1 MTDQDDYDEKRTEG
15 VRIIGAQEAAEAAG
29 RPDVVRR
36 RRRSEKRFGDRPD
49 KPEVDSDLPKIR
61 ISTTETD
68 RTRGDDR
75 GSAPLVRPG
84 SAGPEPDWAD
94 PNWSDSDPDD
104 AETSEELR
112 TYGPID
118 DDGERINVGHA
129 RIIPA
134 ETTGDDT
141 EMSYDDGADSDPIA
155 DADDDLYG
163 SRGRA
168 EDDLYRSGGGA
179 DDDFYGTSSG
189 PAGSGAFGGDDPYSS
204 RSSLGDWGEGDA
216 TEAWD
221 ESPAYGSTSA
231 AGTPGAGTS
240 GAGTSGAGMSGDQD
254 ANDDWAREQPAV
266 EYSDDDSFVLPHWT
280 EPPTGQVPK
289 VVIGD
294 AGGEPTGSVDY
305 VSQPRWRGEG
315 ERSSAT
321 DFGDLLDDGPRLG
334 ALGGEADED
343 YADNDFFA
351 PEHFGSGSADD
362 AEYDD
367 YVDDGYEDDYD
378 DDLDDDRQRP
388 RPERRGD
395 GELGSSAGSGGGERN
410 LVTAALVG
418 VGLVVLGLVCF
429 KLGAFTTALLVTAVL
444 TYAAVEFFTAVREA
458 GYNTATLLGV
468 PAVAG
473 VVFATYTSGL
483 EAYPVV
489 IGLTILAGLLWYLWV
504 APGERAVVN
513 LGVTLLGVL
522 WIGFLGSF
530 ATLFLGIGRDLMDLQ
545 PSLKSNPGI
554 GVLIAAVIVAVSHDV
569 GAYFIG
575 RQFGSTPLS
584 MASPNKTQEGLIGGV
599 LTAFVVNVLGVG
611 VGKINPIGDSL
622 SRTVIFAVLC
632 SLVAPLGDLCES
644 AIKRDL
650 KVKDMGSLLPGHGG
664 VLDRFDALLF
674 VLPTAYFLT
683 TLLGVWT
690 LTP

>member
-94 PNWSDSDPDD
+94 PNWSDSDPDEP
-104 AETSEELR
+104 ETSDGPR

-134 ETTGDDT
+134 ETTDDDT
-141 EMSYDDGADSDPIA
+141 EMSYDDGADS
-155 DADDDLYG
+155 G
-163 SRGRA
+163 SSGGSD
-168 EDDLYRSGGGA
+168 DDLYRSRGG
-179 DDDFYGTSSG
+179 DDFYGSSSASTTAATTG
-189 PAGSGAFGGDDPYSS
+189 DDDPYSS

-221 ESPAYGSTSA
+221 ESPAYGSTVA
-231 AGTPGAGTS
+231 S
-240 GAGTSGAGMSGDQD
+240 GASGERDVES
-254 ANDDWAREQPAV
+254 DWASEQPAV

-321 DFGDLLDDGPRLG
+321 DFGDLVDDGPRLG
-334 ALGGEADED
+334 ALGGEADDD

-351 PEHFGSGSADD
+351 PEHFGTGTADD
-362 AEYDD
+362 DEYDD
-367 YVDDGYEDDYD
+367 YVDDEYEDDYD
-378 DDLDDDRQRP
+378 DESGDDRQRA

-395 GELGSSAGSGGGERN
+395 GDLGSGSGSGGGERN

-429 KLGAFTTALLVTAVL
+429 KLGAFTSALLVTAVL

-473 VVFATYTSGL
+473 LVFATYTSGL

-489 IGLTILAGLLWYLWV
+489 IGLTIIAGLLWYLWV

-530 ATLFLGIGRDLMDLQ
+530 ATLFLGIGRELVDLQ

-584 MASPNKTQEGLIGGV
+584 AASPNKTQEGLIGGV
-599 LTAFVVNVLGVG
+599 LTAFVVTVLTVG

-674 VLPTAYFLT
+674 VLPTAYFLS

>member
-1 MTDQDDYDEKRTEG
+1 MTDHDENDETGQKRTEG

-49 KPEVDSDLPKIR
+49 KPAPDSDLPKIT

-68 RTRGDDR
+68 VPRGGR
-75 GSAPLVRPG
+75 MGSVPIVRPG
-84 SAGPEPDWAD
+84 SAGPEPDWAEPAWAD
-94 PNWSDSDPDD
+94 EPK
-104 AETSEELR
+104 
-112 TYGPID
+112 TYGPTD

-129 RIIPA
+129 RIVPA
-134 ETTGDDT
+134 SLSDDELAADLPPSSDAEADESTYLDETTGGVSSEHAGTDEEIAFSSESDRG
-141 EMSYDDGADSDPIA
+141 EWGDGDV
-155 DADDDLYG
+155 
-163 SRGRA
+163 
-168 EDDLYRSGGGA
+168 
-179 DDDFYGTSSG
+179 TQ
-189 PAGSGAFGGDDPYSS
+189 
-204 RSSLGDWGEGDA
+204 
-216 TEAWD
+216 AWE
-221 ESPAYGSTSA
+221 ESPAADSIYEADTSDSK
-231 AGTPGAGTS
+231 S
-240 GAGTSGAGMSGDQD
+240 GA
-254 ANDDWAREQPAV
+254 DWEFDEPAV
-266 EYSDDDSFVLPHWT
+266 QYSDDDSFVLPHWT

-294 AGGEPTGSVDY
+294 AGGEPTGPVDY

-315 ERSSAT
+315 ERTSAT

-334 ALGGEADED
+334 ALGGEDDFAEDD
-343 YADNDFFA
+343 YAEGDFFA
-351 PEHFGSGSADD
+351 PEHFGSDSSDVD
-362 AEYDD
+362 EYDD
-367 YVDDGYEDDYD
+367 GY
-378 DDLDDDRQRP
+378 
-388 RPERRGD
+388 GD
-395 GELGSSAGSGGGERN
+395 GEYAEVDRPRSRPDRRSGGEGESGSGGGERN

-418 VGLVVLGLVCF
+418 VGLVALGLVCF
-429 KLGAFTTALLVTAVL
+429 KLGAFPTALLVTAVL
-444 TYAAVEFFTAVREA
+444 TYAAVEFFTAVRDS
-458 GYNTATLLGV
+458 GFNTATLLGV

-473 VVFATYTSGL
+473 LVFATYTSGL
-483 EAYPVV
+483 EAFPVV
-489 IGLTILAGLLWYLWV
+489 VGLTIIAGLLWYLWV

-530 ATLFLGIGRDLMDLQ
+530 ATLFLGIGRELMQLQ

-554 GVLIAAVIVAVSHDV
+554 GVLIAAVVVAVSHDV
-569 GAYFIG
+569 GAYFVG
-575 RQFGSTPLS
+575 RQFGATPLS
-584 MASPNKTQEGLIGGV
+584 AASPNKTQEGLIGGV
-599 LTAFVVNVLGVG
+599 LTAIVVTVVVVG
-611 VGKINPIGDSL
+611 LFKINPIGESL

-632 SLVAPLGDLCES
+632 SLVAPLGDLAES

-690 LTP
+690 LTS